1 MDSRVA
7 CLALLFVAACS
18 SSDSVVSTGPRTAS
32 AIGSCLSFTP
42 RTPIS
47 VPPNSGPWIS
57 LFTAKATN
65 CGATSLWSVSAS
77 RSGSVTAITSIQNG
91 TFSLGS
97 NGTIS
102 TKVWFTAG
110 AAGVGR
116 VIAHAQVDGVPG
128 DFVDTVIV
136 NVTSSAAGLQF
147 GLSGLSPSEFP
158 TNAIWTGGLRSIE
171 PVNQILSELNIAQN
185 HSPRI
190 RMWFYFTGG
199 DEQRFKDG
207 TGAFNLQAWKDT
219 LDYYATAAHTK
230 PFNTDGSS
238 QFAAQLQP
246 YMQGGALMG
255 ILLLDDIGNF
265 TPAVSHAQI
274 EGMAAQAK
282 LRYPGITTA
291 VRQRPSKLGTGTYS
305 SLDAAWAQ

>member
-1 MDSRVA
+1 
-7 CLALLFVAACS
+7 
-18 SSDSVVSTGPRTAS
+18 
-32 AIGSCLSFTP
+32 
-42 RTPIS
+42 
-47 VPPNSGPWIS
+47 
-57 LFTAKATN
+57 
-65 CGATSLWSVSAS
+65 
-77 RSGSVTAITSIQNG
+77 
-91 TFSLGS
+91 
-97 NGTIS
+97 
-102 TKVWFTAG
+102 
-110 AAGVGR
+110 

-136 NVTSSAAGLQF
+136 NVTSSAAGIPF
-147 GLSGLSPSEFP
+147 GVSGLSPSEFP
-158 TNAIWTGGLRSIE
+158 ANAIWTGGLRSIE

-305 SLDAAWAQ
+305 SLDAAWAQYEARTSQNDGHTAAQYRDDQIAKARALPLGLVLGINISNGGLQPAGDIPVDSLRSWGDSLLASGTSDYGCAFLMFDKTYGQLSDPAVTHVASLAQNHIASSCLFH